1 MGFFGKF
8 FSGIG
13 SKRPAEKE
21 KSGDMRKATGAGPAI
36 AAHSKDAKTSA
47 ATGQNPAAAR
57 KKSDV

>member
-8 FSGIG
+8 FSGLG
-13 SKRPAEKE
+13 RKTPSDNK

-57 KKSDV
+57 KKSGT